1 MSADGGGF
9 EAAERFALEGEF
21 EKAFELLAP
30 RERDARDGCLY
41 VSVCRMLKKDAQ
53 AKREL
58 EKILAADPSHARANH
73 LQAMELL
80 DAGRLGDAEAC
91 LRRAE
96 AGYQPEQTGELSE
109 LHLDWGN
116 LHFERKDTIQAVLS
130 WRRALGLAPANEA
143 ARKNLEQFEDPRFE
157 ETATVNEM
165 ILLASHPS
173 QVLAHLMRAREFKS
187 PGEAQEFADYVLSLW
202 NNTPRGEPGDKS
214 P

>member
-1 MSADGGGF
+1 MP
-9 EAAERFALEGEF
+9 
-21 EKAFELLAP
+21 EKVELLAP
-30 RERDARDGCLY
+30 RRGTPAGCLY
-41 VSVCRMLKKDAQ
+41 VSVLMLKAAE

-58 EKILAADPSHARANH
+58 ERSWRRIPHARANH

-143 ARKNLEQFEDPRFE
+143 ARTNLEQFEDPRFE

-202 NNTPRGEPGDKS
+202 NNTPRRAPGGES
-214 P
+214 PSR